1 MFRWFVAVLLIAGL
15 IGLALTTGWW
25 LDPLLAYAGAN
36 ADVIQGLTGLAQLG
50 LWVLAAVVGLGGW
63 VVGRRQASAL
73 QQGNAAAKTPVI
85 TGDIYGTVNV
95 QVVADEIW
103 QAMGQPRPAP
113 NLREASQAYLQHLI
127 DRYRYLDFKGMGIAD
142 RIALRLELID
152 MYVPLKARIEM
163 PEGETWSRHLRLA
176 GRQAGPD
183 EIAAIGQRLSE
194 PQPVL
199 DLLQR
204 HNGLIIL
211 GDPGAGKTTFLKYVT
226 LQLALGQG
234 PTLGIGQ
241 RLPVLLPLSAY
252 ANDLIERNVPL
263 DRFIARYYQ
272 ERGIA
277 LPLRDLLSEALARG
291 GALLLLDGLD
301 EVKNLTQRRVVVE
314 RVLDF
319 FTTQQRHGNKFILTS
334 RIVGYRDVRPTTD
347 GLAECTLVDFEP
359 ADMADF
365 IGKWTTALERAA
377 QGHTA
382 VAQADAEAERQGL
395 QEAVERNPGV
405 QALAA
410 NPLLLTILALM
421 KRQGVTLPERRV
433 ELYQKYIEALL
444 KTWNQARSLGRSA
457 GRDLD
462 VVETIRLLAP
472 LALWMHQT
480 SPGVGLVKREPLR
493 RELEKICAE
502 RGLPQPEQAAR
513 QLLDDVR
520 EHAGL
525 LLERGAGEYG
535 FIHLTFQEYLA
546 AVAIAQRDQRD
557 VAGIVE
563 TLGRHVDDD
572 NWHEVTMLTIGYIGI
587 IQQLDQVAGEVVRR
601 LIKQSPGQPGAAI
614 VLAGQAVVDAMPGGV
629 DQTTSRFVQTALAKA
644 LAADRQVAPLLR
656 VQAGVALARLGD
668 ERPGVGRQ
676 PDGLPDIAWCDIPAG
691 PFTMGSDPK
700 TDPNAFDDEKPQ
712 HTITL
717 PGYKIS
723 RYPITNAQFAA
734 FSEAGGY
741 QQADYWPEA
750 QAQGFWQSGQVQNVI
765 YYLDEDKNLQKRQEG
780 WRSKPH
786 DFGEPFNLTNHPVVG
801 VSWYEALAFCRWL
814 EQQIVNSKWQIVA
827 GQSSAEQQQWRDI
840 QSAIGNHKSKITL
853 PSEAEWEKAARG
865 VDGRRYPWGSEVDP
879 NQANY
884 EETKI
889 GTTSTIGCFPGGA
902 SPYGVEEMSG
912 NVWEWT
918 RSLWGEDLSNAGF
931 KYPYAATDGREDLAA
946 GTSVPRV
953 LRGGAFNYD
962 ERDVRCAV
970 RLGDY
975 PDLRNLSL
983 GFRVVVSPLL

>member
-63 VVGRRQASAL
+63 VVGRRQAGAL

-85 TGDIYGTVNV
+85 TGDIYGDVKV

-142 RIALRLELID
+142 RVALRLELID
-152 MYVPLKARIEM
+152 MYVPLKARIEL
-163 PEGETWSRHLRLA
+163 PEGETWSRNLRLA

-199 DLLQR
+199 DLRQR

-234 PTLGIGQ
+234 QTLGIGQ

-301 EVKNLTQRRVVVE
+301 EVKNLAQRRVVVE

-382 VAQADAEAERQGL
+382 VALADAEAERQDL
-395 QEAVERNPGV
+395 LEAVERNLGV

-444 KTWNQARSLGRSA
+444 KTWNQARSLGRPA

-493 RELEKICAE
+493 REMEKICAA

-572 NWHEVTMLTIGYIGI
+572 NWHEVTMLTTGYIGI
-587 IQQLDQVAGEVVRR
+587 IQQLDHVAGEVVRR

-629 DQTTSRFVQTALAKA
+629 DQTTSRFVQTALTKTLPTDRRVKA
-644 LAADRQVAPLLR
+644 VLRGQADDTLAQ
-656 VQAGVALARLGD
+656 LGD
-668 ERPGVGRQ
+668 PRPEVTTV
-676 PDGLPDIAWCDIPAG
+676 DGMQFCAIPAG
-691 PFTMGSDPK
+691 SFIMGSG
-700 TDPNAFDDEKPQ
+700 DDDEWAEDYEKPQ
-712 HTITL
+712 HQVDIKH
-717 PGYKIS
+717 GYWLA
-723 RYPITNAQFAA
+723 RYPVTVAQWQEFVQGSGHEPTNENSLRA
-734 FSEAGGY
+734 
-741 QQADYWPEA
+741 
-750 QAQGFWQSGQVQNVI
+750 
-765 YYLDEDKNLQKRQEG
+765 
-780 WRSKPH
+780 
-786 DFGEPFNLTNHPVVG
+786 PFNRPVRYVT
-801 VSWYEALAFCRWL
+801 WYEAVAFCGWLTERWQKAEVL
-814 EQQIVNSKWQIVA
+814 PDGWQV
-827 GQSSAEQQQWRDI
+827 R
-840 QSAIGNHKSKITL
+840 L
-853 PSEAEWEKAARG
+853 PSEAE
-865 VDGRRYPWGSEVDP
+865 
-879 NQANY
+879 
-884 EETKI
+884 
-889 GTTSTIGCFPGGA
+889 
-902 SPYGVEEMSG
+902 
-912 NVWEWT
+912 
-918 RSLWGEDLSNAGF
+918 
-931 KYPYAATDGREDLAA
+931 
-946 GTSVPRV
+946 
-953 LRGGAFNYD
+953 
-962 ERDVRCAV
+962 
-970 RLGDY
+970 
-975 PDLRNLSL
+975 
-983 GFRVVVSPLL
+983 